1 MARKVAVIS
10 GASSG
15 IGKET
20 AALLVEAG
28 WRVFAFNRGKADIP
42 GVESVTV
49 DITKT
54 EDIRRGVEAVKQQAG
69 RVDLLVNNAGMG
81 IAGASED
88 TSDESAFYQMDVN
101 FFGAFRLAREVLPL
115 MREQGG
121 GRIVNVS
128 SIAAVFFVPFQGF
141 YSASKAAVN
150 ALFTAMQNEVRPF
163 GILISN
169 VMPGDTKTG
178 FTDNRRKC
186 ADASP
191 VYRERMEHSVAV
203 MEKDER
209 NGMPARAVARE
220 ILRQAAR
227 RKPKPFVTV
236 GFKNKTLVFLSKI
249 LPAALVNRLVYSIYG

>member
-81 IAGASED
+81 I
-88 TSDESAFYQMDVN
+88 
-101 FFGAFRLAREVLPL
+101 
-115 MREQGG
+115 
-121 GRIVNVS
+121 
-128 SIAAVFFVPFQGF
+128 
-141 YSASKAAVN
+141 
-150 ALFTAMQNEVRPF
+150 
-163 GILISN
+163 
-169 VMPGDTKTG
+169 
-178 FTDNRRKC
+178 
-186 ADASP
+186 
-191 VYRERMEHSVAV
+191 
-203 MEKDER
+203 
-209 NGMPARAVARE
+209 
-220 ILRQAAR
+220 
-227 RKPKPFVTV
+227 
-236 GFKNKTLVFLSKI
+236 
-249 LPAALVNRLVYSIYG
+249 